1 MKIVPLAADSLGVR
15 SMATYVEAGG
25 TGILIDPGATL
36 APARYGL
43 PPSQEEWDALKR
55 ANDRISA
62 YAARARYV
70 FVSHYHEDHF
80 RSDPATYAGRV
91 VLVKD
96 PRRMVTGAQARR
108 AEALWK
114 VLDGPARVQAA
125 DRVRLVTPDLELHVS
140 PPLPH
145 GTEGTPLG
153 YVVALTIVDHHEHQ
167 RFVFASDVQG
177 PLSSVAAA
185 WLIQAKPT
193 TLYLSGPPS
202 YVERDVGTAAIDR
215 AVDNLR
221 RVLDAT
227 GCRVIMDH
235 HAVRDPRF
243 STRFA
248 PLWETGRVVTAA
260 AHLGLTAQPLEARRD
275 LLWAAVRKPPVRL
288 TPAARATMARET
300 RKSAKGGVA
309 E

>member
-15 SMATYVEAGG
+15 SMATYVEAGS
-25 TGILIDPGATL
+25 TGVLIDPGATL
-36 APARYGL
+36 AAVRYGL
-43 PPSQEEWDALKR
+43 PPSQEEWEALKR

-62 YAARARYV
+62 YASRARYV

-80 RSDPATYAGRV
+80 RSDPVSYAGRV
-91 VLVKD
+91 VLAKD

-108 AEALWK
+108 AEALWGR
-114 VLDGPARVQAA
+114 LEGQAQVQAA
-125 DRVRLVTPDLELHVS
+125 DGVALRTLDLELKVS

-145 GTEGTPLG
+145 GTEGTTLG
-153 YVVALTIVDHHEHQ
+153 YVVALSLVDYREPE

-177 PLSSVAAA
+177 PLSAVAAA
-185 WLIQAKPT
+185 WLIQARPT

-202 YVERDVGTAAIDR
+202 YVEREVGTAAIDR

-221 RVLDAT
+221 RILDAT

-243 STRFA
+243 VTRFER
-248 PLWETGRVVTAA
+248 LWETGRVVTAA
-260 AHLGLTAQPLEARRD
+260 AHLGLAAQPLEARRD
-275 LLWAAVRKPPVRL
+275 RLWAAVRKPPVKA
-288 TPAARATMARET
+288 TPSRFVPREARRA
-300 RKSAKGGVA
+300 AKGGRSQ
-309 E
+309 